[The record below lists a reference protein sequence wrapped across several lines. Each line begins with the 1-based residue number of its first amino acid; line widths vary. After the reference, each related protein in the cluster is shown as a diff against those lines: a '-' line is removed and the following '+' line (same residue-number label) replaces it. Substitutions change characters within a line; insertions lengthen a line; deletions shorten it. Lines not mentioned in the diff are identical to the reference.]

1 MGYVTVE
8 RSLRL
13 TCMQSTFGPM
23 QSVISATGL
32 RSRKS
37 ALRMSCHP
45 MTGRDNRNPPY
56 FLGNLNSAMLFL
68 TLSSLASREDVT
80 APVSMRAGNLTPHGI
95 RMISSTSPTVNF
107 SPALPFPEG
116 RRRIISTRRS
126 IRLRDSD
133 EGLFWD
139 WFCLLTTFMS
149 RAKCCVSLSLN
160 GHGQAVR
167 KGFGANLTT
176 ELALFSPGPA
186 GVHFG

>member
-56 FLGNLNSAMLFL
+56 FLGNLNSAVLFL
-68 TLSSLASREDVT
+68 TLRSRASREDVT
-80 APVSMRAGNLTPHGI
+80 APVSMRAGSLTPHGI
-95 RMISSTSPTVNF
+95 RITSSTSPIMIF
-107 SPALPFPEG
+107 SSAVANSAK
-116 RRRIISTRRS
+116 RRRMTIAKSSNRS
-126 IRLRDSD
+126 ADRDIGYSHNRFRSFKNFLLI
-133 EGLFWD
+133 G
-139 WFCLLTTFMS
+139 LLTI
-149 RAKCCVSLSLN
+149 LSPNPYLRSKATY
-160 GHGQAVR
+160 GRLVWYYT
-167 KGFGANLTT
+167 K
-176 ELALFSPGPA
+176 FS
-186 GVHFG
+186 